1 LNEYLVC
8 LKLENKAVATITKYK
23 WILERFLREYKVPL
37 KDMTSENVREWINDF
52 SIHKK
57 PNTIALVHAT
67 LSSFFQFCFDEEYIE
82 RVKKNVGDLNYLNH
96 FLII

>member
-1 LNEYLVC
+1 M
-8 LKLENKAVATITKYK
+8 ATITKYK